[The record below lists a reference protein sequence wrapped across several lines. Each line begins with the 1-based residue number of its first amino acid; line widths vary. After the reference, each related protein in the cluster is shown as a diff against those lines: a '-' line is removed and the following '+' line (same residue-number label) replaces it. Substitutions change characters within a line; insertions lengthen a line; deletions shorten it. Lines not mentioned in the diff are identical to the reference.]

1 MNYFDLIQFITVI
14 FIILVT
20 MFEIDFFT
28 KYFMRTLSALVAIV
42 IWIKVFDWFRIF
54 DATSFYMK
62 LLMMTIQDILPFF
75 IIFPVFLMTFG
86 TALLMLST
94 NRTEKDKLIEHYVDN
109 WIVNALI
116 NQYLLSLGD
125 YNLDNF

>member
-1 MNYFDLIQFITVI
+1 MNFFDLLQFITVI

-20 MFEIDFFT
+20 MFEVDYFT

-42 IWIKVFDWFRIF
+42 IWIKMFDWFRIF

-94 NRTEKDKLIEHYVDN
+94 NRT
-109 WIVNALI
+109 
-116 NQYLLSLGD
+116 
-125 YNLDNF
+125 